1 MNIRI
6 VLNRDGGTLKT
17 ADPEAIGHKLS
28 AALTAKGH
36 TASLDTPPGKHVKN
50 TLETAA
56 NDSQVDCI
64 IVGGGDGSVS
74 LAASLCWEHKKVL
87 GVLPAGT
94 MNFFARSLQMP
105 LDLDAA
111 IEALAEASVR
121 PVDIGTVNGR
131 VFVHQ
136 VSLGIQPR
144 MVELR
149 KSIPYTSRLGKMAAS
164 ARAALKTLTSPPSFR
179 IKLTDGREDHS
190 GHYSA
195 LAVSNNAYGDGH
207 LPYADTLDDGVLG
220 IYSAPRLTFWMN
232 LKLARD
238 MLLGR
243 WTDNEHLLSQSTD
256 WVNIEMLSKVGGRK
270 MSVDGE
276 LAQLEKRLEIKLH
289 RLALKVLSPQTE
301 TRP

>member
-17 ADPEAIGHKLS
+17 ADPDAIGSKLS

-36 TASLDTPPGKHVKN
+36 ASSVDLPSGTQVRN
-50 TLETAA
+50 ALEAA
-56 NDSQVDCI
+56 AKDSNIDCI
-64 IVGGGDGSVS
+64 IIGGGDGSVC
-74 LAASLCWEHKKVL
+74 LAASLCWKQKKIL

-111 IEALAEASVR
+111 IAALAGAAVR
-121 PVDIGTVNGR
+121 PVDIGTVNGQ

-149 KSIPYTSRLGKMAAS
+149 KSIPYKSRLGKMAAS
-164 ARAALKTLTSPPSFR
+164 ARAALRTLTSPPSFR
-179 IKLTDGREDHS
+179 VKMTNGAEDHS
-190 GHYSA
+190 GRYSA
-195 LAVSNNAYGDGH
+195 LAISNNVYGDGH

-220 IYSAPRLTFWMN
+220 IYCAPRLTFWMN
-232 LKLARD
+232 VKLARD
-238 MLLGR
+238 MLLRR
-243 WTDNEHLLSQSTD
+243 WTENEHLLSQSAD
-256 WVNIEMLSKVGGRK
+256 KVKIEMLSKVRGRK
-270 MSVDGE
+270 MSIDGE
-276 LAQLEKRLEIKLH
+276 LAPLEKSLDIKLH
-289 RLALKVLSPQTE
+289 RLALKVLSPQAQ
-301 TRP
+301 P